1 MQPFEYDVFIGGVIQ
16 GSERGR
22 SIAPQDYWMR
32 IRAAVEAGRPGA
44 TVYDPVACH
53 PSSIDYGLERA
64 RQTFF
69 GHAALAARC
78 RAFIAYLPEASM
90 GTAIEMWEVHRA
102 GRPIIAISPMGE
114 NWVVNL
120 LSTVRFTDLPA
131 FEAWAR
137 GGGLA
142 EMLARRLGAAAAS
155 QT

>member
-22 SIAPQDYWMR
+22 SIAPQDYRTR

-78 RAFIAYLPEASM
+78 RAFIAYLPEAS
-90 GTAIEMWEVHRA
+90 TVSYTHLRA
-102 GRPIIAISPMGE
+102 HETVLDLVCR
-114 NWVVNL
+114 L
-120 LSTVRFTDLPA
+120 LLEKKKERK
-131 FEAWAR
+131 
-137 GGGLA
+137 
-142 EMLARRLGAAAAS
+142 
-155 QT
+155 